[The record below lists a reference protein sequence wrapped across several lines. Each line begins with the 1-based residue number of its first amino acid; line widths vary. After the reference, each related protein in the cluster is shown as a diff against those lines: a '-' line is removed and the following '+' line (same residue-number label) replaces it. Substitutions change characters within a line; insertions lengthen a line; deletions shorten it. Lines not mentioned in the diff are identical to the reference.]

1 MNYRGDLI
9 NSLNRDERD
18 PDPLRLLLGAHY
30 AKKGIETLKQ
40 YDGRKMWVSHE
51 CLHLGYE
58 SSFVKLHDEN

>member
-1 MNYRGDLI
+1 
-9 NSLNRDERD
+9 
-18 PDPLRLLLGAHY
+18 LGAHY